1 MYMIDGDKPFCF
13 IAHPKTGSRS
23 VQTALEG
30 IGAYNV
36 QGHHFIDE
44 DVCESVRDCGGTVC
58 SVVRNPFDVM
68 VSWYAMFLNSKQ
80 YNPDWPNTPSFSSW
94 CPRFLAAGNG
104 WIERGLFY
112 GDQECTKIIRW
123 ELGVEAQLNALLLDC
138 GLETM
143 IGHLGQEGASKRLD
157 HRFYYNDNT
166 EDLVARYCYKE
177 LARYGYTL

>member
-1 MYMIDGDKPFCF
+1 MYVNYDGDKPFCF

-30 IGAYNV
+30 IGCDNV
-36 QGHHFIDE
+36 QGHHFLDGA
-44 DVCESVRDCGGTVC
+44 VCDGIRDSGGIVC

-94 CPRFLAAGNG
+94 CPRFLKTGNG

-112 GDQECTKIIRW
+112 GDEHSTRIIRW
-123 ELGVEAQLNALLLDC
+123 ELNLADQLNACLYDC
-138 GLETM
+138 GLPCVE
-143 IGHLGQEGASKRLD
+143 LGNEGASKRLD